1 MERPSL
7 ASDKIS
13 PAAVEKQAAFHRNV
27 VDTVAAAVARN
38 KWVVV
43 GMAQNP
49 VVKKARK
56 MLKDA
61 NIEPTYIGYGSYFG
75 EWKKRLA
82 IKLWASWPTF
92 PMVFRDGVLIGGAV
106 ELEAVL
112 ASDKKS

>member
-1 MERPSL
+1 MARPTLS
-7 ASDKIS
+7 ADKIS
-13 PAAVEKQAAFHRNV
+13 PAAAEKQSTFHRDI
-27 VDTVAAAVARN
+27 VDTVATAVARD

-56 MLKDA
+56 LLKEA
-61 NIEPTYIGYGSYFG
+61 NIEPTYITYGSYFG

-82 IKLWASWPTF
+82 IKLWAGWPTF

-106 ELEAVL
+106 ELEKLL
-112 ASDKKS
+112 AAEKN

>member
-7 ASDKIS
+7 SADKIS
-13 PAAVEKQAAFHRNV
+13 PAAVEKQATFHRDI
-27 VDTVAAAVARN
+27 VDKVAAAVAKD

-56 MLKDA
+56 LLKDA
-61 NIEPTYIGYGSYFG
+61 NIEPTYIAYGSYFS

-92 PMVFRDGVLIGGAV
+92 PMVFRDGVLIGGAE
-106 ELEAVL
+106 ELEKLL
-112 ASDKKS
+112 AAEKN